1 MLSVYKFKEYFYFN
15 KKERRG
21 ILLLIILLFLLLIFN
36 ILLPYFIENKKTN
49 FDKFISE
56 IEAFEKN
63 LDSLKNLSLLS
74 LNDSINKQTELFVF
88 DPNDLSEEKWK
99 LLGLNIGQ
107 IRNIKNYEKKGGKF
121 YKSED
126 LKKIYTISDDDY
138 KILEPYIRIKQQKKK
153 FRKKEKKETEFAKTS
168 ENNKNHNKPVSSF
181 MIELNSADS
190 INLLKLK
197 GIGPVFA
204 GRIIKFR
211 NLLGGFYT
219 NEQLMEVYGIDSSR
233 FNKFNSFIRVD
244 TSLIKKININE
255 ASFKKI
261 LKHPYINFEMTKQI
275 VNSRKL
281 KKNSDF
287 QDFKKNNIL
296 INDSIFKKIISYLKL
311 K

>member
-1 MLSVYKFKEYFYFN
+1 VYKFKEYFYFN

-21 ILLLIILLFLLLIFN
+21 VILLIILLFLLLLFN
-36 ILLPYFIENKKTN
+36 ILFPYFIKNKKNN
-49 FDKFISE
+49 FDKFINE
-56 IEAFEKN
+56 IETFEKN
-63 LDSLKNLSLLS
+63 LDSLKNLSLLA
-74 LNDSINKQTELFVF
+74 LNDSMNKKIELFVF

-99 LLGLNIGQ
+99 LLGLNNGQ

-126 LKKIYTISDDDY
+126 LKKIYTISDEDY
-138 KILEPYIRIKQQKKK
+138 KILEPYIRIKQKKKKLKKKEFKKTEFTKTPKQKKK
-153 FRKKEKKETEFAKTS
+153 Y
-168 ENNKNHNKPVSSF
+168 NKPDSIF
-181 MIELNSADS
+181 TIELNSADS

-211 NLLGGFYT
+211 NLLGGFCT
-219 NEQLMEVYGIDSSR
+219 KAQLLEVYGIDSSK
-233 FNKFNSFIRVD
+233 FNKISSFILVD

-275 VNSRKL
+275 VNSRKS
-281 KKNSDF
+281 KKYATF
-287 QDFKKNNIL
+287 QEFQEINML
-296 INDSIFKKIISYLKL
+296 INDSVFQKISPYLQFK
-311 K
+311 

>member
-1 MLSVYKFKEYFYFN
+1 MYKFKEYFYFN

-21 ILLLIILLFLLLIFN
+21 ILLLIILLLLLLLFN
-36 ILLPYFIENKKTN
+36 ILFPYFIKNKKTN
-49 FDKFISE
+49 FDKFINE

-63 LDSLKNLSLLS
+63 LDSLKNLSLLT
-74 LNDSINKQTELFVF
+74 LNDSMNKKMELFVF
-88 DPNDLSEEKWK
+88 DPNDLSDEKWK
-99 LLGLNIGQ
+99 LLGLNKGQ

-121 YKSED
+121 YKNED
-126 LKKIYTISDDDY
+126 LKKIYTISDENY

-153 FRKKEKKETEFAKTS
+153 WKKKEVKKTEFVKIPKQRKKY
-168 ENNKNHNKPVSSF
+168 NKPDSIF
-181 MIELNSADS
+181 MIELNAADS

-197 GIGPVFA
+197 GIGSVFA

-219 NEQLMEVYGIDSSR
+219 KEQLLEVYGIDSSR
-233 FNKFNSFIRVD
+233 FNKFDSFIRVD

-281 KKNSDF
+281 KKYDTF
-287 QDFKKNNIL
+287 QEFQEINIL
-296 INDSIFKKIISYLKL
+296 INDSIFQKISPYLQFK
-311 K
+311 